1 MGMAW
6 VVFFII
12 AWLFVIA
19 ALYTWYRATEN
30 EKRVRQLE
38 RR

>member
-1 MGMAW
+1 MAW

-12 AWLFVIA
+12 AWLLVIA
-19 ALYTWYRATEN
+19 ALYTWYRAVEN
-30 EKRVRQLE
+30 EERIRQLE